1 MFETVSANKVV
12 FVESNPA
19 WVKCGLS
26 QKSLGPVLSPL
37 LRFFVVETPAPGL
50 SSRSIPVSEY
60 GWDTPWRKPQ
70 YLNKKLKA
78 ASSNKSLY
86 WSAAAVGDMEQALR
100 NADLFDCAG
109 IESKPFE
116 SAVFYDAKSN
126 QTISLFYH
134 LRNGFAHGRFC
145 AFKSKGDI
153 WFAIEDVA
161 GKRKDDPAGDIKR
174 LTARILIKNSTLC
187 KWMIC
192 KWMKL
197 IKAGPDIR

>member
-1 MFETVSANKVV
+1 MNLILHGLNVV
-12 FVESNPA
+12 YLKSHWALCFPRFLGSLLSKLQLRGCLAEAFRYLNTGGILPGENPN
-19 WVKCGLS
+19 
-26 QKSLGPVLSPL
+26 
-37 LRFFVVETPAPGL
+37 
-50 SSRSIPVSEY
+50 IY
-60 GWDTPWRKPQ
+60 
-70 YLNKKLKA
+70 NKKLKA

-187 KWMIC
+187 KWM
-192 KWMKL
+192 KL

>member
-1 MFETVSANKVV
+1 MFEYISANEVV
-12 FVESNPA
+12 FVEANPA
-19 WVKCGLS
+19 WVKNGMTC
-26 QKSLGPVLSPL
+26 KSLCPILSPL

-50 SSRSIPVSEY
+50 SNRSVSVSEY
-60 GWDTPWRKPQ
+60 GWDAPWRKPQ

-187 KWMIC
+187 KWM
-192 KWMKL
+192 KL

>member
-1 MFETVSANKVV
+1 MGQKRYDVQVFGPYTFAASKVLCCR
-12 FVESNPA
+12 N
-19 WVKCGLS
+19 
-26 QKSLGPVLSPL
+26 
-37 LRFFVVETPAPGL
+37 
-50 SSRSIPVSEY
+50 SRSGIVQQKRFGLEY
-60 GWDTPWRKPQ
+60 GWDAPWRKPQ

-187 KWMIC
+187 KWM
-192 KWMKL
+192 KL

>member
-1 MFETVSANKVV
+1 MFEYISANEVV
-12 FVESNPA
+12 FVEANPA
-19 WVKCGLS
+19 WVKNGMTC
-26 QKSLGPVLSPL
+26 KSLAPILSPL

-50 SSRSIPVSEY
+50 SNRSVSVSEY
-60 GWDTPWRKPQ
+60 GWDAPWRKPQ

-187 KWMIC
+187 KWM
-192 KWMKL
+192 KL
-197 IKAGPDIR
+197 IKAGPDIH

>member
-1 MFETVSANKVV
+1 MFEYISANEVV

-19 WVKCGLS
+19 WVKNGMTC
-26 QKSLGPVLSPL
+26 KSLGPILSPL

-50 SSRSIPVSEY
+50 SNRSVSVSEY
-60 GWDTPWRKPQ
+60 GWDAPWRKPQ

-78 ASSNKSLY
+78 ASSNTSLY

-187 KWMIC
+187 KWM
-192 KWMKL
+192 KL

>member
-1 MFETVSANKVV
+1 MFEYISANEVV

-19 WVKCGLS
+19 WVKNGMTR
-26 QKSLGPVLSPL
+26 KSLGPILSPL

-50 SSRSIPVSEY
+50 SNRGVSVSEY
-60 GWDTPWRKPQ
+60 GWDAPWRKPQ

-187 KWMIC
+187 KWM
-192 KWMKL
+192 KL

>member
-1 MFETVSANKVV
+1 MFEYISANEVV
-12 FVESNPA
+12 FVEANPA
-19 WVKCGLS
+19 WVKNGMTC
-26 QKSLGPVLSPL
+26 KSLGPILSPL

-50 SSRSIPVSEY
+50 SNRSVSVSEY
-60 GWDTPWRKPQ
+60 GWDAPWRKPQ

-134 LRNGFAHGRFC
+134 LRNGFARGRFC

-187 KWMIC
+187 KWM
-192 KWMKL
+192 KL

>member
-1 MFETVSANKVV
+1 MFEYISANEVV
-12 FVESNPA
+12 FVEANPA
-19 WVKCGLS
+19 WVKNGMTC
-26 QKSLGPVLSPL
+26 KSLSPILSPL

-50 SSRSIPVSEY
+50 SNRSVSVSEY
-60 GWDTPWRKPQ
+60 GWDAPWRKPQ
-70 YLNKKLKA
+70 YLNKKIKA

-86 WSAAAVGDMEQALR
+86 WSAAAVGDMEQTLR

-187 KWMIC
+187 KWM
-192 KWMKL
+192 KL

>member
-100 NADLFDCAG
+100 NADLFDCVSAG
-109 IESKPFE
+109 I
-116 SAVFYDAKSN
+116 
-126 QTISLFYH
+126 I
-134 LRNGFAHGRFC
+134 
-145 AFKSKGDI
+145 
-153 WFAIEDVA
+153 
-161 GKRKDDPAGDIKR
+161 
-174 LTARILIKNSTLC
+174 
-187 KWMIC
+187 
-192 KWMKL
+192 
-197 IKAGPDIR
+197 

>member
-1 MFETVSANKVV
+1 MFEYISANEVV
-12 FVESNPA
+12 FVEANPA
-19 WVKCGLS
+19 WVKNGMMC
-26 QKSLGPVLSPL
+26 KSLGPILSPL

-50 SSRSIPVSEY
+50 SNRSVSVSEY
-60 GWDTPWRKPQ
+60 GWDAPWRKPQ

-78 ASSNKSLY
+78 ASSNNSLY

-187 KWMIC
+187 KWM
-192 KWMKL
+192 KL

>member
-1 MFETVSANKVV
+1 MFEYISANEVV
-12 FVESNPA
+12 FVEANPA
-19 WVKCGLS
+19 WVKNGMAC
-26 QKSLGPVLSPL
+26 KSLGPILSPL

-50 SSRSIPVSEY
+50 SNRSVSVSEY
-60 GWDTPWRKPQ
+60 GWDAPWRKPQ

-187 KWMIC
+187 KWM
-192 KWMKL
+192 KL

>member
-1 MFETVSANKVV
+1 MNLILHGLNVV
-12 FVESNPA
+12 Y
-19 WVKCGLS
+19 L
-26 QKSLGPVLSPL
+26 KSHWAPVLSPL

-187 KWMIC
+187 KWM
-192 KWMKL
+192 KL

>member
-100 NADLFDCAG
+100 IADLFDCAG

-187 KWMIC
+187 KWM
-192 KWMKL
+192 KL